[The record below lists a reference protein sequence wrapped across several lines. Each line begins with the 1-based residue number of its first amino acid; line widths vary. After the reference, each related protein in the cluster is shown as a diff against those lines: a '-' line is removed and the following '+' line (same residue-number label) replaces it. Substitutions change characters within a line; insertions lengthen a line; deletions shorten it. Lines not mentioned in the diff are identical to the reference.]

1 MSCFALP
8 VTWDCSVVPAFV
20 CYPPPVSGFAVAVPT
35 LWSPSCWG
43 GSRAGE
49 RQWALAYRSYQCMK
63 VGTPSPPPPTNGQ
76 TCSALFWASGLI
88 ISLHWYHSYWLEST
102 LLEFVDRLMKRLYAM
117 ALPEYTHHQR
127 TGMGCRVCPNLP
139 RPNRKP
145 SGVRVKHSLAEMLLL
160 FSQGRVKISKYTWHM
175 QTMNHSNRSVRLL
188 PA

>member
-1 MSCFALP
+1 MGLLSGTCVCLLPPTRFGLCSGGTDPVVSQLLGREQSWGTTVSSCLQKLSVYESGDPLP
-8 VTWDCSVVPAFV
+8 
-20 CYPPPVSGFAVAVPT
+20 
-35 LWSPSCWG
+35 
-43 GSRAGE
+43 
-49 RQWALAYRSYQCMK
+49 
-63 VGTPSPPPPTNGQ
+63 PPPPTNGQ